1 MGRAAPRQG
10 FVFSMVCSS
19 FRGGPGMSAF
29 SDSVYEKKVGEIT
42 GKSTFKIRVDM
53 LYCSVTTGHYIYK
66 PWKIERQEGNQDEA
80 YSDTEHTDSAEYREK
95 RWLRRVP
102 DILPVSM

>member
-1 MGRAAPRQG
+1 MNTSPRAA
-10 FVFSMVCSS
+10 
-19 FRGGPGMSAF
+19 SAGAAF
-29 SDSVYEKKVGEIT
+29 LVQYMRRNFHPCIEKNA
-42 GKSTFKIRVDM
+42 FKITAFM
-53 LYCSVTTGHYIYK
+53 LYCSVTTGHDIHK